1 VVELRNFF
9 VDNVQSLEKPFWQG
23 CEVTVNV
30 ETLRINI
37 DFKYEN

>member
-1 VVELRNFF
+1 LVELRNFF
-9 VDNVQSLEKPFWQG
+9 VDNVQSLEKPFWRG